1 MSNPIEQE
9 IILQS
14 DGNFYK
20 RTVVTTLI
28 QSQDQAVQRVKARP
42 VFHVT
47 DIPVA
52 PNTHIASFTGSSKH
66 YLFKEVPFFRFRGAV
81 LESISDRPD
90 TYALGINRLPF
101 QTVNEDQIQTSS
113 FNEGQGLRWDPSAL
127 GYRMFFMYTH
137 KYIRPDERV
146 VQEDAPFV
154 FLYSPELKTSF
165 IPNLPNVFD
174 SGKICTGDN
183 FTNVGDTTQEL
194 IAVNQHELENSN
206 CNNDLRMTTDLEA
219 RYVRFDRHGNTL
231 DIDEPDMPTNPKG
244 NRFFIEPRLE
254 PILEYTQWM
263 INMNR

>member
-47 DIPVA
+47 DIPIA
-52 PNTHIASFTGSSKH
+52 PNTYIASFTGTNKH

-81 LESISDRPD
+81 LESMADRPD
-90 TYALGINRLPF
+90 TYALAINRLPF
-101 QTVNEDQIQTSS
+101 QTVNENQIQTSS
-113 FNEGQGLRWDPSAL
+113 FNDGQGLRWDPSAL
-127 GYRMFFMYTH
+127 GLRMFFMFTH
-137 KYIRPDERV
+137 KYILPDEKV
-146 VQEDAPFV
+146 TQEDAPFV
-154 FLYSPELKTSF
+154 FLYNPELKASF

-183 FTNVGDTTQEL
+183 FTNVGDSTQEL
-194 IAVNQHELENSN
+194 IAANQHELDNSN
-206 CNNDLRMTTDLEA
+206 CNNDLRMMTDLEA
-219 RYVRFDRHGNTL
+219 RFVRFDRHGNTL
-231 DIDEPDMPTNPKG
+231 DIDEHGVPTSPKG
-244 NRFFIEPRLE
+244 NRFFLEPRLE
-254 PILEYTQWM
+254 PILEYTQWI
-263 INMNR
+263 INTNR